1 VSKKKMKN
9 MRNEDVEDYFINMKR
24 CTRCI
29 LPETFPGIEFNENGV
44 CNYCLNYEP
53 VKVYGEKEF
62 ERVLSKYR
70 NKGEKYDCIVPISGG
85 RDSSFVLHQ
94 LVKKYKMRVLTLTVD
109 SGALLP
115 EGYRNIKR
123 VTEVLNVEHVWLKD
137 EKQIETARLNTKM
150 KFQGWLKKPSI
161 NTIVP
166 VLNSGDKT
174 MNLRMCNYAKENR
187 IPLVMGGN
195 IIGNSTFEQD
205 HWKTGFLGVFPD
217 EHGVYSTPDKIRLS
231 FLFWLEYLKNPSN
244 FHIPILKEYLE
255 GASVYFFESV
265 LKPKGVN
272 SLGFYDYIYWNEKEI
287 LSTITKEL
295 DWKGASDATTS
306 WRIDDAAYPLMNYI
320 YYKLVGFTEHDEMY
334 SKMIR
339 EGQISR
345 DEALERCLADH
356 ESRWIHGPRLLG
368 ILEELEVTKEEV
380 DTALEEYRAELLEEI
395 LGK

>member
-1 VSKKKMKN
+1 
-9 MRNEDVEDYFINMKR
+9 MRISNEDIEEYFTNMKR
-24 CTRCI
+24 CTKCI
-29 LPETFPGIEFNENGV
+29 LPETFPGIEFDENGV
-44 CNYCLNYEP
+44 CNYCLNYEL
-53 VKVYGEKEF
+53 VKVFGEKEL
-62 ERVLSKYR
+62 ERVLSKYI

-94 LVKKYKMRVLTLTVD
+94 MVKKYKMRVLTLTVD

-137 EKQIETARLNTKM
+137 EKQIETARLNTKI
-150 KFQGWLKKPSI
+150 KFHGWLKKPSI

-244 FHIPILKEYLE
+244 FHIPIFKEYLE

-265 LKPKGVN
+265 LKPRGVD
-272 SLGFYDYIYWNEKEI
+272 SLGFFDYIYWNEKEVV
-287 LSTITKEL
+287 STVTEEL
-295 DWKGASDATTS
+295 DWKGASDATTT
-306 WRIDDAAYPLMNYI
+306 WRIDDAAYPLMNYL

-345 DEALERCLADH
+345 EEALKRCLADH
-356 ESRWIHGPRLLG
+356 ESRWIHGDRLLG
-368 ILEELEVTKEEV
+368 SLEELEVSKEQVDEV
-380 DTALEEYRAELLEEI
+380 LEEYREELLEKI
-395 LGK
+395 LRIKKE

>member
-1 VSKKKMKN
+1 MRTKN
-9 MRNEDVEDYFINMKR
+9 VDIEEYFTNMKR
-24 CTRCI
+24 CTKCI
-29 LPETFPGIEFNENGV
+29 LPETFPSIDFNENGV

-53 VKVYGEKEF
+53 VKVFGEKDF
-62 ERVLSKYR
+62 ERVLSQYI

-94 LVKKYKMRVLTLTVD
+94 MVKKYKMRVLTLTVD

-137 EKQIETARLNTKM
+137 EKQIETARQNTKI
-150 KFQGWLKKPSI
+150 KFHGWLKKPSI

-244 FHIPILKEYLE
+244 FHIPILKEYIK

-265 LKPKGVN
+265 LKPKGVD
-272 SLGFYDYIYWNEKEI
+272 SLGFFDYIYWNEKEI
-287 LSTITKEL
+287 VSTITEEL
-295 DWKGASDATTS
+295 DWKGAPDATTT
-306 WRIDDAAYPLMNYI
+306 WRIDDAAYPLMNYL

-345 DEALERCLADH
+345 EKALERCLADH
-356 ESRWIHGPRLLG
+356 ESRWIHGPRLLSS
-368 ILEELEVTKEEV
+368 LEELEVSKEQVDEV
-380 DTALEEYRAELLEEI
+380 LEEYREEFLKKI
-395 LGK
+395 LR

>member
-1 VSKKKMKN
+1 MRI
-9 MRNEDVEDYFINMKR
+9 RNEDIEEYFTNMIR
-24 CTRCI
+24 CTKCI

-53 VKVYGEKEF
+53 VKVFGEKEF
-62 ERVLSKYR
+62 KKVLSKYR

-94 LVKKYKMRVLTLTVD
+94 MVKRYKMRVLTLTVD

-137 EKQIETARLNTKM
+137 EKQIETAHKNTKI
-150 KFQGWLKKPSI
+150 KFHGWLKKPSI

-174 MNLRMCNYAKENR
+174 MNLRMYRYAKENR

-195 IIGNSTFEQD
+195 IIGNSTFEQE

-244 FHIPILKEYLE
+244 YRIPILKEYLE

-265 LKPKGVN
+265 LKPKGVD
-272 SLGFYDYIYWNEKEI
+272 SLGFYDYIYWNEKEVV
-287 LSTITKEL
+287 TTVTEEL
-295 DWKGASDATTS
+295 DWKGASDATTT
-306 WRIDDAAYPLMNYI
+306 WRIDDAAYPLMNYL

-339 EGQISR
+339 EGQIAR
-345 DEALERCLADH
+345 EEALERCLADH
-356 ESRWIHGPRLLG
+356 ESRWIHGPRLLSS
-368 ILEELEVTKEEV
+368 LEELEVSKEQVGEV
-380 DTALEEYRAELLEEI
+380 LEEYREEFLKKI
-395 LGK
+395 LR